1 MCWYPH
7 HISCQN
13 RTDWFSGCTVW
24 IVPKIYPTA
33 LVFAEL
39 TLILALLH
47 FQNSCLI
54 KSTPVTLTSSGCWL
68 LSMTQQS
75 FKKKKKNR
83 TFHSFILMQFF
94 IKNHHE
100 RRCFVY
106 SYCPLMNS
114 CRGSVCLRLHVSSNA
129 HQFVYS
135 MYDIVTMVKNGPFHL
150 NLQTRKGCCFLFT
163 LKQ

>member
-1 MCWYPH
+1 M
-7 HISCQN
+7 
-13 RTDWFSGCTVW
+13 
-24 IVPKIYPTA
+24 PKIYPTA

-39 TLILALLH
+39 TLILVLLH

-54 KSTPVTLTSSGCWL
+54 KSTPATLTSSGCWL

-75 FKKKKKNR
+75 FKKNKKQQTKQDI
-83 TFHSFILMQFF
+83 SFIYFDAVF
-94 IKNHHE
+94 HKKTHHE

-135 MYDIVTMVKNGPFHL
+135 MYDIVTMVKNEPFHL